1 MESILGSDPL
11 AFLLFTGVIGGWLA
25 YMTGNAIAGTW
36 RPQWQVI
43 PYTILLGVADRFF
56 HYALFGGQLLSVS
69 GFIIDT
75 AILVVIGLLAFRATQ
90 ARKMVAQYPW
100 LYDRAGLLG
109 WRTK

>member
-11 AFLLFTGVIGGWLA
+11 AFLLFTCVVGGWLA
-25 YMTGNAIAGTW
+25 YMTGNAIAATW
-36 RPQWQVI
+36 RPQWQVV
-43 PYTILLGVADRFF
+43 PYTILLGVAERFF
-56 HYALFGGQLLSVS
+56 QYALFGGDLLSVT

-75 AILVVIGLLAFRATQ
+75 AILIAIGLLAYRATQ